1 MSAKSVKVAY
11 QGEPMAFSVIPCWML
26 VASACLVLMVRA
38 ECDKDCAFCT
48 YHMDGQKTEINT
60 LTCTLECEGKLTPKR
75 SWDLCKDVLQGKK
88 SDSLTDEDQ
97 GATESVTHEDND
109 EHQLA
114 KKYGGFMKR
123 YGGFMKKTAELYNVE
138 PDDEDH
144 GREILAKRYGGF
156 MKKDGEH
163 GVDTLTILNEILN
176 AEGARGGQAD
186 REGEIL
192 KRYGGF
198 MRSIKRSSDLED
210 GIKELQKR
218 YGGFMRRVGRPEW
231 KEDHKRYGGFLRRSW
246 EDDGENNSESVE
258 KRYGG
263 FMDY

>member
-1 MSAKSVKVAY
+1 MALSVY
-11 QGEPMAFSVIPCWML
+11 PCWML
-26 VASACLVLMVRA
+26 VLGACLVLPISA
-38 ECDKDCAFCT
+38 ECDKDCAYCI
-48 YHMDGQKTEINT
+48 YHMQGRQTEIDT
-60 LTCTLECEGKLTPKR
+60 ITCTLECEGKLVPKK
-75 SWDLCKDVLQGKK
+75 SWDLCKDILQREKPNSSTEEG
-88 SDSLTDEDQ
+88 Q
-97 GATESVTHEDND
+97 VATESVNQEND
-109 EHQLA
+109 DHQLA

-123 YGGFMKKTAELYNVE
+123 YGGFMKKTAELYGIE

-144 GREILAKRYGGF
+144 GREILMKRYGGF

-163 GVDTLTILNEILN
+163 GVDTLTLLNEILN
-176 AEGARGGQAD
+176 AEDAKAGRGD

-198 MRSIKRSSDLED
+198 MRSVRRSSSLED

-231 KEDHKRYGGFLRRSW
+231 KEDQKRYGGFLRRSW
-246 EDDGENNSESVE
+246 EEDGENNSEIMPDVE